1 VLTMRICFVIGAF
14 GVRVSASR
22 VTTGEFTITSS
33 IHDSDPMVGTTVDLN
48 MHVTGESGKTDNEGY
63 EDYFEPLTGH
73 GDDPNE
79 SLKDTALLESIGDSY
94 TNAGSADD
102 SEDDFEPETAQ
113 EAGPMPS
120 QKVIDDKPS
129 LRWRQYDDM
138 IDEASDEHGDDF
150 ETEADNSREALDW
163 DGVAEL
169 LEDDDSD
176 VGLDNFDFHAI
187 RGEDKKGKESGTRVI
202 DAPSGLGW
210 DHIASL
216 LESRTNDET
225 LERDVNRNE
234 GEQEIHNTE
243 FNDDTLT
250 KTKGSLGIGW
260 DEIEALLK
268 TDSEETND
276 RSTDQFQKI
285 GVDMHSTFADI
296 SNNQAIVS
304 KILETVMPPDAY
316 HLVRN
321 IAKSA
326 TDVDPSMIR
335 SGFTALADTVQH
347 RATTYTQ
354 YNKALSPET
363 ISRLLSPDLD
373 YFTMTVSD
381 KLFDARKGLVSLDDA
396 SGVVTLS
403 APRNYNPVD
412 PETQRM
418 QFEFFLEENMLKLVE
433 LLSTQFPSIS
443 KEDIERDLKRA
454 SRLFSIY
461 QLGVA
466 QNVMIDEVVK
476 LIHTKIEKLWTKE
489 QYCPPGPALVDG
501 DVNVDRLTRLLV
513 IPTDHSDLY
522 IKARLAK
529 LIETLNIAC

>member
-1 VLTMRICFVIGAF
+1 
-14 GVRVSASR
+14 
-22 VTTGEFTITSS
+22 
-33 IHDSDPMVGTTVDLN
+33 
-48 MHVTGESGKTDNEGY
+48 
-63 EDYFEPLTGH
+63 
-73 GDDPNE
+73 
-79 SLKDTALLESIGDSY
+79 
-94 TNAGSADD
+94 
-102 SEDDFEPETAQ
+102 
-113 EAGPMPS
+113 
-120 QKVIDDKPS
+120 
-129 LRWRQYDDM
+129 
-138 IDEASDEHGDDF
+138 
-150 ETEADNSREALDW
+150 
-163 DGVAEL
+163 

-187 RGEDKKGKESGTRVI
+187 RGEEKKGKESGTKVI

-216 LESRTNDET
+216 HESRTHDET
-225 LERDVNRNE
+225 LERDVHRNE

-250 KTKGSLGIGW
+250 KTKGSLLLGW

-268 TDSEETND
+268 TDSEETID
-276 RSTDQFQKI
+276 RSTDQFRKI

-296 SNNQAIVS
+296 SNNQAIAS
-304 KILETVMPPDAY
+304 KILETVMPPDVD

-326 TDVDPSMIR
+326 TDVDPLMIR

-347 RATTYTQ
+347 RASTYTQ

-381 KLFDARKGLVSLDDA
+381 KLFDARKGLVSVDDA

-403 APRNYNPVD
+403 APRKYKPVD

-433 LLSTQFPSIS
+433 LLSLQFPSIS

-454 SRLFSIY
+454 SRPFSIY

-489 QYCPPGPALVDG
+489 QYCPPEPGLVDG

-529 LIETLNIAC
+529 LIETLDLAC